1 MSSVPPVLSFLL
13 MMLCGWVHRHQLIV
27 IEFLQTEN
35 RLLKD
40 RLRGRRIRF
49 TDAERALLA
58 RTAKAVGRK
67 ARSALFRPSSDLHSV
82 LGHGTLG
89 RGILQTRGDERQDGR
104 HSCKPGA
111 G

>member
-1 MSSVPPVLSFLL
+1 MISVPPALSFLL
-13 MMLCGWVHRHQLIV
+13 VIVAGWVHRQQLIG

-40 RLRGRRIRF
+40 RLRGKRIRF

-58 RTAKAVGRK
+58 RKAKAGGRK
-67 ARSALFRPSSDLHSV
+67 ARSHSFRPASDVHSV

-89 RGILQTRGDERQDGR
+89 RGILQTRVDERQDGR
-104 HSCKPGA
+104 HS
-111 G
+111 